1 MKTEE
6 KSEKINR
13 ILGIISAVIG
23 IVGSIF
29 GIFQAQQ
36 AATLKNEVNSLQ
48 TASQQTI
55 VNVVSTL
62 GDDAKT
68 SELTETG
75 DMVAATDQLIS
86 VYSSTKTQNAQLTS
100 EAQTLQSENEALKA
114 QVENL
119 KSVLLNTYS
128 MDEVDKVVAQGYL
141 DEVETKRLDNLEMLD
156 SERCEQVSSVKD
168 LYLPNNFLL
177 VEHYLLPSPV
187 RKRSCYRDLC
197 VLLESGF
204 LCFSPKPPVQSFSA
218 IGILS
223 VFFLPGPMVFA

>member
-62 GDDAKT
+62 GD
-68 SELTETG
+68 
-75 DMVAATDQLIS
+75 
-86 VYSSTKTQNAQLTS
+86 
-100 EAQTLQSENEALKA
+100 
-114 QVENL
+114 
-119 KSVLLNTYS
+119 
-128 MDEVDKVVAQGYL
+128 
-141 DEVETKRLDNLEMLD
+141 
-156 SERCEQVSSVKD
+156 
-168 LYLPNNFLL
+168 LPNNFLL

>member
-68 SELTETG
+68 T
-75 DMVAATDQLIS
+75 V
-86 VYSSTKTQNAQLTS
+86 
-100 EAQTLQSENEALKA
+100 
-114 QVENL
+114 
-119 KSVLLNTYS
+119 
-128 MDEVDKVVAQGYL
+128 
-141 DEVETKRLDNLEMLD
+141 
-156 SERCEQVSSVKD
+156 
-168 LYLPNNFLL
+168 
-177 VEHYLLPSPV
+177 
-187 RKRSCYRDLC
+187 
-197 VLLESGF
+197 
-204 LCFSPKPPVQSFSA
+204 SFSL
-218 IGILS
+218 GS
-223 VFFLPGPMVFA
+223 RVFLYREPS